1 MAQGSYIAIGAKT
14 GSFSLLLFHCYSLPL
29 KKASLFHLSQVMNW
43 RLSALRM
50 FLDHKRSYPWETCW
64 ILVFLPPR
72 STESELCIWGLSWW
86 SRDFLGD
93 SVVKN
98 PPANVDDLG
107 FEPWVRKIPW
117 RRKQQPTPVFLPTT
131 PLKLISPFLLHF

>member
-1 MAQGSYIAIGAKT
+1 MTQGSYIATGAKT

-43 RLSALRM
+43 SLSALRM
-50 FLDHKRSYPWETCW
+50 VLDHKRSYPWEACW
-64 ILVFLPPR
+64 TLGFPPPR
-72 STESELCIWGLSWW
+72 STESELCIWGLASW

-93 SVVKN
+93 TVVKN

-107 FEPWVRKIPW
+107 LSPGSGRSHGGENSN
-117 RRKQQPTPVFLPTT
+117 
-131 PLKLISPFLLHF
+131 PLQYSCLENPMDRGA